1 MTKINEQAIT
11 WYSGGT
17 AVMVAAEP
25 GIKGI
30 NSWTLPSG
38 ELGVGIP
45 DAAVRWQEVFVSE

>member
-1 MTKINEQAIT
+1 
-11 WYSGGT
+11 
-17 AVMVAAEP
+17 VATEP